1 MFRRHWR
8 EPAFW
13 RWWWGNQAPHGAKV
27 FLAGL
32 ALLGF
37 LGIGFL
43 AAVGLSRADTGSV
56 GKRGLTLETTVN
68 RLVTVREHGRVV
80 IRRVPVVRRVVYR
93 PQTAFRT
100 LIGTRLITTRGQ
112 VRYVPVVKKRVV
124 TVDGRTNTITETRL
138 VPTTRTKTQTQTR
151 TQTQTKTQT
160 EVQTQTTVVTD
171 QETIVHTET
180 LPVTVRETVVQTVT
194 TTVTVPAV
202 TVTITV
208 PTGP

>member
-13 RWWWGNQAPHGAKV
+13 RWWWGNQAPQGAKV
-27 FLAGL
+27 SLAGL

-37 LGIGFL
+37 LGVGFL

-56 GKRGLTLETTVN
+56 GLRGLTLETTVN

-100 LIGTRLITTRGQ
+100 LIGTRLITTRGR

-124 TVDGRTNTITETRL
+124 TVEGRTNTITETRL
-138 VPTTRTKTQTQTR
+138 VPTTRTKTQTQT
-151 TQTQTKTQT
+151 QTKTQT

-171 QETIVHTET
+171 QETVVHTET

-194 TTVTVPAV
+194 TTVTTTVPAV
-202 TVTITV
+202 TVTITI
-208 PTGP
+208 PTLP